1 MLNSENTLK
10 LKKTYMSN
18 TKKSGESEGHKKM
31 NNEALKIIDTNDFNS
46 MYNQY
51 HLRLNKSNVQ

>member
-1 MLNSENTLK
+1 
-10 LKKTYMSN
+10 MSN